1 MQTILNVI
9 QYIVNMGASVMLPI
23 VIAVLS
29 ILVGVKA
36 SKALRSGLMIGVG
49 FVGLGLIVNLMNT
62 QLGPAAQKMS
72 ENFGLNLSVVDI
84 GWPGMS
90 PITWTSNIALI
101 AIPIAIAV
109 NLIMLALRMTKTV
122 NIDIWNIWH
131 IAFTGAIAY
140 AVTGN
145 YLFGILG
152 VVVHSIITYKLGDL
166 WGPICTD
173 YFEIEGLTSPHGT
186 SAYMAPVAA
195 LVDLAIER
203 VPFLNKIEITSETLQ
218 EKVGVFGEPI
228 VIGFLL
234 GAVIGFLAGYPVDQA
249 LPLGVNMAA
258 VMVLMPKIVKCIME
272 GLMPLSERARQIL
285 TSKFGS
291 GEFYI
296 GMDPA
301 VLLGDS
307 QVVTAGLIF
316 IPITLLLAVILPGNR
331 VLPFGDLAT
340 ISFFIAIAV
349 GIHKGNLFRTLI
361 SGTIIM
367 TITLVITNFAIEWT
381 SALAV
386 STGAVQSGSV
396 IAAMDQG
403 GCPITFIFTSLCSS
417 QYLPLA
423 AGTAVFYLIC
433 LAASFKLSR
442 KRRIDLIS
450 EEQAE
455 DQEESKILAAEC

>member
-218 EKVGVFGEPI
+218 EKVGVFG
-228 VIGFLL
+228 
-234 GAVIGFLAGYPVDQA
+234 
-249 LPLGVNMAA
+249 
-258 VMVLMPKIVKCIME
+258 
-272 GLMPLSERARQIL
+272 
-285 TSKFGS
+285 
-291 GEFYI
+291 
-296 GMDPA
+296 
-301 VLLGDS
+301 
-307 QVVTAGLIF
+307 
-316 IPITLLLAVILPGNR
+316 
-331 VLPFGDLAT
+331 
-340 ISFFIAIAV
+340 
-349 GIHKGNLFRTLI
+349 
-361 SGTIIM
+361 
-367 TITLVITNFAIEWT
+367 
-381 SALAV
+381 
-386 STGAVQSGSV
+386 
-396 IAAMDQG
+396 
-403 GCPITFIFTSLCSS
+403 
-417 QYLPLA
+417 
-423 AGTAVFYLIC
+423 
-433 LAASFKLSR
+433 
-442 KRRIDLIS
+442 
-450 EEQAE
+450 
-455 DQEESKILAAEC
+455 